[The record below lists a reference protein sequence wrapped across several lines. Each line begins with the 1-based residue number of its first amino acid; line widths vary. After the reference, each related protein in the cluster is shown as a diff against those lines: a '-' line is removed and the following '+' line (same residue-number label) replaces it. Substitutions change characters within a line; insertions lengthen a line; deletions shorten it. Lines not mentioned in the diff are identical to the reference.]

1 MIIKDKDLD
10 YADRVSIS
18 HLWKRIGDSI
28 MRASTGTQVAD
39 RYAGLV
45 EVRSLING
53 VLDELRKSIL
63 SEHRDDALEH
73 HSKSEPGAEVTFQ
86 FKGQNYVVDLDVYVP
101 NRVNW
106 KAVAQHYASQPNYMV
121 VVGRCTDSK
130 PAVRINTAPIRK

>member
-1 MIIKDKDLD
+1 MIIKDKDLA

-28 MRASTGTQVAD
+28 MRASTGTQIAD

-45 EVRSLING
+45 EVRGLING

-73 HSKSEPGAEVTFQ
+73 HSQAEPGAEVTFR

-106 KAVAQHYASQPNYMV
+106 KAVAGNWSDEPIYEAIVEHH
-121 VVGRCTDSK
+121 RDTR
-130 PAVRINTAPIRK
+130 PAVRINTGTIVR